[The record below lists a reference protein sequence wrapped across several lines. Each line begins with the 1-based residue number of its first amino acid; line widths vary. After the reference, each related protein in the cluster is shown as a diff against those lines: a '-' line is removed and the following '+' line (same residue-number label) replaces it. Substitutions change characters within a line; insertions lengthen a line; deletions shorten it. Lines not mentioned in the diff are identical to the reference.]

1 MDVTLFWG
9 EFLLLM
15 HHSSYSYTEL
25 NLMRIIITYFFFF
38 FFLQN
43 EGSHHYILPDW
54 SSLFQPGEYESRKQ
68 RSIIKKVSIL
78 KDFFTVIF
86 FLHNF
91 QIDEIFS
98 HLPCCVFLFIWKY
111 YWVQGHSYNKKNNNT
126 RYK

>member
-38 FFLQN
+38 FFYRMKVPIITFCLIGAVFSNPVSMKAENKNQ
-43 EGSHHYILPDW
+43 L
-54 SSLFQPGEYESRKQ
+54 LK
-68 RSIIKKVSIL
+68 RSQFWKI
-78 KDFFTVIF
+78 FFTVIF